1 MDAIRR
7 IIGGTEMHPTQ
18 DDWVRKEKRNIDLDQ
33 IVYELCIP
41 CTAWKRNPT
50 TNVRVSFPA
59 SAMNKDARAWNLFIC
74 ASIMPSGH
82 PHDVNVDRAILL
94 YGILSGEYVD
104 IAYVIHQN
112 IRRFLKSRTSV
123 AIPHVTIVTKLCT
136 VMGVR
141 WSAEEQLQM
150 PSAAI
155 DHVIIERLPEWD
167 GGIPHSR
174 GLGYRDARGGRARP
188 PPPASPDRAPAS
200 PDRARAGPSRT
211 VERSGIGG
219 SGFSDSSS

>member
-1 MDAIRR
+1 
-7 IIGGTEMHPTQ
+7 
-18 DDWVRKEKRNIDLDQ
+18 
-33 IVYELCIP
+33 
-41 CTAWKRNPT
+41 
-50 TNVRVSFPA
+50 
-59 SAMNKDARAWNLFIC
+59 
-74 ASIMPSGH
+74 MPSGYH
-82 PHDVNVDRAILL
+82 HDVTIDRAILL
-94 YGILSGEYVD
+94 YGILSREYVD

-112 IRRFLKSRTSV
+112 ILRFLRSRTSV
-123 AIPHVTIVTKLCT
+123 AIPHATIVTKLCT
-136 VMGVR
+136 AVGVR
-141 WSAEEQLQM
+141 WSAEEQLQI